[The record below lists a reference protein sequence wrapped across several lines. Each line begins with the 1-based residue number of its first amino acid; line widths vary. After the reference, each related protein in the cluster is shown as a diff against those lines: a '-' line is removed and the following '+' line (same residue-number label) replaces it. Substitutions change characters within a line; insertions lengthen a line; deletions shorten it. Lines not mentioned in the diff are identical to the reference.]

1 MRRKTMSREWKNQ
14 DEEENND
21 EEGVGWVG
29 CGEE

>member
-1 MRRKTMSREWKNQ
+1 MIITMSREWKNL